1 MNQSDRSH
9 LRSIARSAMQFRG
22 LEPDFPPAA
31 LREVAEMTGPPQS
44 GGEPLRD
51 LRSLLW
57 CSIDNDDSRDLD
69 QLSVAE
75 VLPNGDVKLMVAIAD
90 VDAAVERA
98 SAVDR
103 HAATNTTS
111 VYTPGAIFPMLPER
125 LSTDLTSLADRQDR
139 LSIVIEFVV
148 SADGALTSSDVYGAM
163 VTNHAKLAYHAVGA
177 WLEGAGPLPPAAA
190 SVQGMDQQLKIQDG
204 VAQALASVRHEHG
217 ALQFESDDV
226 EHLFDGDNLSEV
238 RAEKPNRAKALIE
251 NLMIASN
258 GVTAQFLEAHGFP
271 SLRRVV
277 RSPERW
283 DRIRDLASQSGVAL
297 PAQADAEA
305 LSEFLVKRKAA
316 DPDRSEEAH

>member
-103 HAATNTTS
+103 HAAINTTS

-125 LSTDLTSLADRQDR
+125 LSTDLTSLNANEHRI
-139 LSIVIEFVV
+139 SVV
-148 SADGALTSSDVYGAM
+148 NEGLVAGDGALTSSDVYGAM

-177 WLEGAGPLPPAAA
+177 WLEGAGPLPAAA
-190 SVQGMDQQLKIQDG
+190 AAVPDMDRQVTIQDG
-204 VAQALASVRHEHG
+204 VAPALARLPHEHG
-217 ALQFESDDV
+217 AL
-226 EHLFDGDNLSEV
+226 
-238 RAEKPNRAKALIE
+238 P
-251 NLMIASN
+251 
-258 GVTAQFLEAHGFP
+258 
-271 SLRRVV
+271 
-277 RSPERW
+277 
-283 DRIRDLASQSGVAL
+283 
-297 PAQADAEA
+297 
-305 LSEFLVKRKAA
+305 
-316 DPDRSEEAH
+316 